1 MPVQQDTEKPEAVVS
16 CSSSVTAIFRK
27 EVKVLDKDIA
37 VQLAVFVLDMR
48 GTCLGLV
55 LTAPKG
61 HGFCLWK

>member
-1 MPVQQDTEKPEAVVS
+1 MTPRNLTYQALDGVVS

-55 LTAPKG
+55 
-61 HGFCLWK
+61 